1 MAEHWIKHP
10 TILNGTMVDL
20 IPLEKEHFDELY
32 LAAADKKLWEFIPS
46 DGSEREKF
54 NALYN
59 TALEEREKGNHYPFV
74 IQHKQTKK
82 FIGSTR
88 FLDIVPK
95 DKKLEIGFTWI
106 TRDYWGTAINFE
118 CKLLLMTFCFEVLKT
133 NRVQL
138 KTDERNIR
146 SRTAIQ
152 KIGGQ
157 FEGIFR
163 KERILDNGYVR
174 NSAFF
179 SIIDTEWDAAK
190 KKIQMQMEEKMK
202 SK

>member
-1 MAEHWIKHP
+1 MAENWIKHP
-10 TILNGTMVDL
+10 TILKGTMVDL

-54 NALYN
+54 NTLYN
-59 TALEEREKGNHYPFV
+59 TALEEREKGNHYPFI

-106 TRDYWGTAINFE
+106 TQDYWGTAINFE
-118 CKLLLMTFCFEVLKT
+118 CKLLLMAFCFEVLKT

-179 SIIDTEWDAAK
+179 SIIDTEWEAAK
-190 KKIQMQMEEKMK
+190 KKIQMQMEERMK
-202 SK
+202 SM

>member
-10 TILNGTMVDL
+10 TTLKGTMVDL

-46 DGSEREKF
+46 DESEREKF

-118 CKLLLMTFCFEVLKT
+118 CKLLLMTFCFE
-133 NRVQL
+133 
-138 KTDERNIR
+138 D
-146 SRTAIQ
+146 
-152 KIGGQ
+152 
-157 FEGIFR
+157 
-163 KERILDNGYVR
+163 
-174 NSAFF
+174 
-179 SIIDTEWDAAK
+179 
-190 KKIQMQMEEKMK
+190 
-202 SK
+202 

>member
-1 MAEHWIKHP
+1 MAENWIKHP
-10 TILNGTMVDL
+10 TILKGTMVDL

-46 DGSEREKF
+46 DGSELEKF
-54 NALYN
+54 NTLYN
-59 TALEEREKGNHYPFV
+59 TALEEREKGNHYPFI

-106 TRDYWGTAINFE
+106 TQDYWGTAINFE

-179 SIIDTEWDAAK
+179 SIIDTEWEAAK
-190 KKIQMQMEEKMK
+190 KKIQMQMEERMK
-202 SK
+202 SM